1 MGLLSVDD
9 IGIDLGTANIR
20 VYIEEK
26 GIVINEP
33 SAIAVN
39 RNTGEMI
46 AVGEEARKMMGRAP
60 GDIIIVRPLR
70 EGVISNYHD
79 TERMLRYFIRKV
91 IGRKGLIKPRILVCV
106 PSGVTEVEQ
115 RALIEVALEAGARQ
129 AHLIEEPIA
138 AAIGAGIDIGSPYG
152 NMVVDIGGGTT
163 DVAVISL
170 GSTVVSESVKMA
182 GDGLDQAIIRYMRNK
197 HHILIGERTAADIKG
212 NIGSAYPRREQ
223 LFMEVTGR
231 GLHTG
236 YPQTIALSSNE
247 TVEALEEALNI
258 MLETVFRVLERTP
271 PELTGD
277 IAETGICMTGGG
289 SLLYG
294 LDRLISERTGIP
306 CYVAED
312 AISCVVRGTGI
323 ALNDI
328 SLYLDNYGDY
338 QA

>member
-1 MGLLSVDD
+1 MSLVSVND

-20 VYIEEK
+20 IFVEEK
-26 GIVINEP
+26 GIVVNEP

-46 AVGEEARKMMGRAP
+46 AVGEEARKMIGRAP

-79 TERMLRYFIRKV
+79 TQRMLRYFIRKV

-152 NMVVDIGGGTT
+152 SMVVDIGGGTT

-212 NIGSAYPRREQ
+212 NIGSAYPRKNQ

-231 GLHTG
+231 GLRTG

-247 TVEALEEALNI
+247 TMEAFEGALTI
-258 MLETVFRVLERTP
+258 ILETILRVLERTP

-277 IAETGICMTGGG
+277 ISETGICMTGGG

-306 CYVAED
+306 CYVADD

-323 ALNDI
+323 ALADI